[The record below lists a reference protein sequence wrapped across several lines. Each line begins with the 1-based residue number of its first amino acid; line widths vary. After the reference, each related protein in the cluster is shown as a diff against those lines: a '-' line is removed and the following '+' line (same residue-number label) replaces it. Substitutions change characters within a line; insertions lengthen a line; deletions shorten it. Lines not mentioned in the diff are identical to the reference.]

1 MTKGSAKTRLLA
13 HFKKNIGTKIP
24 NSELAKIAQVSDW
37 PRVCR
42 TLRQEG
48 WLLEHIQEGNS
59 RFYILHSD
67 KKGKG
72 NKRVHIS
79 SKLRYEIMRRDG
91 HRCVQCGKSAKEDG
105 VKLEIDHKI
114 PVNMGGL
121 TEKSNLQTL
130 CQECNHG
137 KKAYFDGF
145 KDDERVIEVLTQ
157 KSGLARLRKIGELFK
172 GEALTPNLLAT
183 LTGIRDW
190 TRSLRKLRKNNE
202 LDYDWDSQN
211 DVYLFK

>member
-13 HFKKNIGTKIP
+13 HFKNNIGTKIP
-24 NSELAKIAQVSDW
+24 NSELEKIANVSDW

-48 WLLEHIQEGNS
+48 WLLEHVQEGS
-59 RFYILHSD
+59 SHYYILHSD
-67 KKGKG
+67 IKEKG
-72 NKRVHIS
+72 NKRVNIS
-79 SKLRYEIMRRDG
+79 SKLRYEILRRDG
-91 HRCVQCGKSAKEDG
+91 HRCVQCGKSSKEDD

-121 TEKSNLQTL
+121 TEESNLQTL

-137 KKAYFDGF
+137 KKAYFDEF
-145 KDDERVIEVLTQ
+145 KDDERVIEVLKQ
-157 KSGLARLRKIGELFK
+157 NSGLGRLRKIGELFK
-172 GEALTPNLLAT
+172 GEGLTPNFLGT

-190 TRSLRKLRKNNE
+190 TRSLRRLRENHE
-202 LDYDWDSQN
+202 LDYDWDSKKE
-211 DVYLFK
+211 VYLFK